1 VTTKEKK
8 DHAGDAMRQT
18 AEALC
23 EMIEQGMGDPNAWK
37 KSWRSLTVALG
48 GAVNAR
54 TARPYTGGNAWR
66 LALLE
71 MLGTHVGPW
80 ATFKQWGEL
89 GAKVRKDEKATWIL
103 VPKTVKRETTEG
115 ERQRWEDAGRTA
127 PDVVTRTFFG
137 AAPLFA
143 ASQVEGYIAPEG
155 IDITPPTTTAA
166 HQWTADV
173 VKAGHVSLLP
183 GEPAARPASGIVYM
197 PPAENFT
204 DDAAYLT
211 TFWHELTHWTRPH
224 VGRETTAKRW
234 GDKGYAAEELVA
246 EMGAAVIAARHGL
259 SADPRPDHLHYLA
272 HWYQMVKDDPS
283 KLWSAGKLAQEAA
296 AYLFDLVPLDSGA
309 EVEAEQM
316 VVAA

>member
-1 VTTKEKK
+1 MTTKEKK
-8 DHAGDAMRQT
+8 DHGGDAMRET

-23 EMIEQGMGDPNAWK
+23 RMIEEGMGDPNAWR
-37 KSWRSLTVALG
+37 KSWQSLTVALG
-48 GAVNAR
+48 GAVNAK

-66 LALLE
+66 LAFLE

-80 ATFKQWGEL
+80 ATFKQWSEI
-89 GAKVRKDEKATWIL
+89 GATVVKGSKATWIL
-103 VPKTVKRETTEG
+103 VPKVTKRETTET
-115 ERQRWEDAGRTA
+115 ERQRWEDAGKTA
-127 PDVVTRTFFG
+127 PDTVSRTFFG

-143 ASQVEGYIAPEG
+143 ASQVEGYVAPEG
-155 IDITPPTTTAA
+155 IDIMPPTTTAA

-183 GEPAARPASGIVYM
+183 GEPAARPAAGIVYM

-204 DDAAYLT
+204 SDAAYLC
-211 TFWHELTHWTRPH
+211 TFWHELTHWTAPK
-224 VGRETTAKRW
+224 VGREMKAKRW
-234 GDKGYAAEELVA
+234 GDREYAAEELVA

-259 SADPRPDHLHYLA
+259 SAEPRPDHLHYLA
-272 HWYQMVKDDPS
+272 HWYQLVKDDPS
-283 KLWSAGKLAQEAA
+283 RLWSAGKLAQDAA
-296 AYLFDLVPLDSGA
+296 AHLFGLVPLDPT